1 MQNKSNSIIRLI
13 LGFVALF
20 VCGQLW
26 AQDGSQDMSAPD
38 TNSMSNVFQTDKP
51 GSFVVGAIRIQFISD
66 FLVRLEQ
73 IGPKGFED
81 RNTFHIVDR
90 SGPGTELMG
99 TKWTSTAIEFKA
111 AGYTVRIPVNPVS
124 KKSEGVQH
132 YADPVSLEGVCVL
145 STNGDLLYQYTND
158 LTNSV
163 WLPAPSDNP
172 QVWSFADTPRLVPP
186 PWGLTPPPK
195 PMPDGGWDISNNAPD
210 VYVFIPHGD
219 YFQLRKDFL
228 RLTGPTEMPPLFLFG
243 AFDSRWYDYSE
254 TTALKQ
260 IDDYRAREIP
270 LDVLVVDT
278 GWRQGASTGYQ
289 PNTNLFPN
297 LPRFIREAHAKN
309 VKVLFNDHPEPLS
322 TNVSGLE
329 ATELNY
335 RFDGLSSLLNK
346 GLDIWWYDR
355 NWYVALVPPAPN
367 LRKEVWG
374 MRLYHDATARVR
386 PDLRP
391 LIMANV
397 DSIDNG
403 VRKRPMDVAS
413 HRFTFQ
419 WTGDIGPWPD
429 FLRRGVENAVHAG
442 VQSLFPYL
450 SEDLG
455 GHTADPA
462 PEGYIRW
469 IEYGALSPVYR
480 PHCTHNHERMP
491 WTFGPRAEMIARNF
505 LDMRYRLL
513 PVFYAAAHENYE
525 TGEPLLRRLDLYFPQ
540 CPEARRDDEY
550 LLGQDILVA
559 PVLQAANGSQ
569 WQSDDAPDA
578 PRILWIPPGDWLDA
592 WSGETVSGP
601 ALVTNTVPLDQIP
614 VYIRPGAVLPLAPQM
629 QFTGEL
635 PWNPITLDLYPRAGA
650 TGTATLYE
658 DDTKTMA
665 YRNGEFRTTLISLT
679 TDDSAKAVTI
689 DIGAA
694 NGKFPGEL
702 KKRSWILRLHKP
714 FGWPQINA
722 PAQITVNGKKEN
734 LPGLTLPRPQSA
746 MPFGDEAGAPD
757 GDIYETTLPAANVSK
772 AMQVEVQF

>member
-1 MQNKSNSIIRLI
+1 
-13 LGFVALF
+13 
-20 VCGQLW
+20 
-26 AQDGSQDMSAPD
+26 
-38 TNSMSNVFQTDKP
+38 
-51 GSFVVGAIRIQFISD
+51 
-66 FLVRLEQ
+66 
-73 IGPKGFED
+73 
-81 RNTFHIVDR
+81 
-90 SGPGTELMG
+90 
-99 TKWTSTAIEFKA
+99 
-111 AGYTVRIPVNPVS
+111 
-124 KKSEGVQH
+124 
-132 YADPVSLEGVCVL
+132 
-145 STNGDLLYQYTND
+145 
-158 LTNSV
+158 
-163 WLPAPSDNP
+163 
-172 QVWSFADTPRLVPP
+172 
-186 PWGLTPPPK
+186 
-195 PMPDGGWDISNNAPD
+195 
-210 VYVFIPHGD
+210 
-219 YFQLRKDFL
+219 
-228 RLTGPTEMPPLFLFG
+228 
-243 AFDSRWYDYSE
+243 
-254 TTALKQ
+254 
-260 IDDYRAREIP
+260 
-270 LDVLVVDT
+270 
-278 GWRQGASTGYQ
+278 
-289 PNTNLFPN
+289 
-297 LPRFIREAHAKN
+297 
-309 VKVLFNDHPEPLS
+309 
-322 TNVSGLE
+322 
-329 ATELNY
+329 
-335 RFDGLSSLLNK
+335 
-346 GLDIWWYDR
+346 
-355 NWYVALVPPAPN
+355 
-367 LRKEVWG
+367 
-374 MRLYHDATARVR
+374 
-386 PDLRP
+386 
-391 LIMANV
+391 
-397 DSIDNG
+397 
-403 VRKRPMDVAS
+403 
-413 HRFTFQ
+413 
-419 WTGDIGPWPD
+419 
-429 FLRRGVENAVHAG
+429 
-442 VQSLFPYL
+442 
-450 SEDLG
+450 
-455 GHTADPA
+455 
-462 PEGYIRW
+462 
-469 IEYGALSPVYR
+469 
-480 PHCTHNHERMP
+480 
-491 WTFGPRAEMIARNF
+491 MIARNF